1 MQLAG
6 SVDLFAPQ
14 SAAVLVL
21 FGTRMTGLIL
31 IAPVFS
37 STAVPVTVRTAVL
50 IVLTVLLQPVALAHA
65 APNAAVTP
73 ATMISELL
81 VGFAIGLGA
90 AIFVGAAE
98 AAGDLIAIQIG
109 LSGAA
114 LLDPLNNTQAPVLAT
129 LTQMMAVSLMLALN
143 GHIAIIESLSASTQA
158 IPVGASLN
166 MPNGI
171 AAIVSLG
178 GSLFAMGLRFAAPVI
193 ATVLIANAALAVLSR
208 AAPQLNVLALA
219 FPIQIGLGLFA
230 LAASLPYI
238 AAYFINWQTDYD
250 VMLTTVFRALA
261 VPGGR

>member
-1 MQLAG
+1 MS
-6 SVDLFAPQ
+6 SVDFFAPQ
-14 SAAVLVL
+14 QASVLVL
-21 FGTRMTGLIL
+21 FGARMSGLIL

-37 STAVPVTVRTAVL
+37 SKAVPVSVRTAVL

-65 APNAAVTP
+65 APNAEVNP
-73 ATMISELL
+73 SSVLSELL

-90 AIFVGAAE
+90 ALFVGAAE

-114 LLDPLNNTQAPVLAT
+114 LLDPLNQTQSPVLAT

-143 GHIAIIESLSASTQA
+143 GHLAIIESLSASTQA
-158 IPVGASLN
+158 LPVGASLN

-171 AAIVSLG
+171 AAMVSVG
-178 GSLFAMGLRFAAPVI
+178 GQLFSMGLRFAAPVI
-193 ATVLIANAALAVLSR
+193 ATVLIANTALAVLSR

-238 AAYFINWQTDYD
+238 ATFFINWQTSYD
-250 VMLTTVFRALA
+250 AMLTTIFRALA
-261 VPGGR
+261 VQGGR